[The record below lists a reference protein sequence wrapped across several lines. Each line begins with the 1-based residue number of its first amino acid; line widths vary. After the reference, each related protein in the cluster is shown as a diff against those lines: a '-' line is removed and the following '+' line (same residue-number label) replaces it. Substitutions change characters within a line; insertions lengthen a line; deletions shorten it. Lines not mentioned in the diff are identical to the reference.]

1 MKPGSITGEEMR
13 KKSKKDL
20 VLIHLQMHG
29 SITSWEAIEKFRA
42 TRLSDIVFKLKQDGH
57 NISSKPEQNKETG
70 TNMLDTLYIKRMAL
84 QGNLHYC
91 EKTMP

>member
-1 MKPGSITGEEMR
+1 MPKR
-13 KKSKKDL
+13 KSKKDM

-57 NISSKPEQNKETG
+57 NISSAPEYNENTG
-70 TNMLDTLYIKRMAL
+70 TNYARYTLHRETESGQFSLI
-84 QGNLHYC
+84 
-91 EKTMP
+91 

>member
-70 TNMLDTLYIKRMAL
+70 TNYARYTLHQENGSTGQFTL
-84 QGNLHYC
+84 L
-91 EKTMP
+91 

>member
-1 MKPGSITGEEMR
+1 MKLLSITGEEMR

-42 TRLSDIVFKLKQDGH
+42 TRLSAIIHTLRHKDGH
-57 NISSKPEQNKETG
+57 NITSSPEYNKTTG
-70 TNMLDTLYIKRMAL
+70 TNYDRYTLHQENASTGQFAL
-84 QGNLHYC
+84 L
-91 EKTMP
+91 

>member
-1 MKPGSITGEEMR
+1 MKR
-13 KKSKKDL
+13 KSKKDM

-57 NISSKPEQNKETG
+57 NISSSPEQNKETG
-70 TNMLDTLYIKRMAL
+70 TNYARYTLHQENASTGQFSL
-84 QGNLHYC
+84 V
-91 EKTMP
+91 